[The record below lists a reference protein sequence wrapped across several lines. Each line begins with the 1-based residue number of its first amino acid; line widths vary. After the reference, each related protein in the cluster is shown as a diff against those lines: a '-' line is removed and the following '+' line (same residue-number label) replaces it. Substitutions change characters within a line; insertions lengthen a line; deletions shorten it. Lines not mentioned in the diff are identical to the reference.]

1 MQNPGPTHWE
11 ALEHI
16 IIHLRSIK
24 DLGLTFGRQSKPTAE
39 GFCDAGWGGQKH
51 HHSISG
57 YSFHME
63 AGAIL
68 WSSKKQHVIALSS
81 AEAEYIVQ
89 MHTAKQGLWLHSF
102 LWELCSTHDDLLII
116 NCDNQGTIALAKD
129 NKFHMCYH
137 FIHKVVEDGKIT
149 AQYILTRDNISNIF
163 TKPLTKA
170 KFWELAKLLGL
181 CVILCKV

>member
-63 AGAIL
+63 AGK
-68 WSSKKQHVIALSS
+68 SGDK
-81 AEAEYIVQ
+81 
-89 MHTAKQGLWLHSF
+89 T
-102 LWELCSTHDDLLII
+102 
-116 NCDNQGTIALAKD
+116 
-129 NKFHMCYH
+129 KFDH
-137 FIHKVVEDGKIT
+137 
-149 AQYILTRDNISNIF
+149 IF
-163 TKPLTKA
+163 S
-170 KFWELAKLLGL
+170 G
-181 CVILCKV
+181 